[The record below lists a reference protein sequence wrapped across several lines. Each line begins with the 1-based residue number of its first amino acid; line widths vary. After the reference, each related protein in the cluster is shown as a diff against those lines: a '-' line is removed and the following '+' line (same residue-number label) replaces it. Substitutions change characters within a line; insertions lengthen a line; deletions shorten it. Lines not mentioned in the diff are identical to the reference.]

1 MPFFLISFFSLTMSI
16 FIIYSS
22 YKVIALDRLPIRAYS
37 ASGAGKSTLLYI
49 LGGLDVPTSGSVFM
63 NGMDISKFNDEKMSR
78 IRRQNIGFVFQF
90 YNLIPNLNVAENIM
104 LPLLLDGKKMR
115 DYKKPLKDI
124 LEVVGLSDKRGHTP
138 RELSGG
144 QQQRVA
150 IARALIGN
158 PEILFADE
166 PTGNLDSH
174 TGAEIMSLLQ
184 RINKERGQTIIMVTH
199 SPEVAKM
206 VEDVKGRGGSGYVV
220 GKEKEVMESW
230 FSGNE

>member
-1 MPFFLISFFSLTMSI
+1 ME
-16 FIIYSS
+16 
-22 YKVIALDRLPIRAYS
+22 V
-37 ASGAGKSTLLYI
+37 
-49 LGGLDVPTSGSVFM
+49 GGLDVPTNGSVFM

-144 QQQRVA
+144 QQQRKEDAAVVQQLNRH
-150 IARALIGN
+150 IPTNNFLSKFYFGN
-158 PEILFADE
+158 I
-166 PTGNLDSH
+166 
-174 TGAEIMSLLQ
+174 
-184 RINKERGQTIIMVTH
+184 
-199 SPEVAKM
+199 
-206 VEDVKGRGGSGYVV
+206 
-220 GKEKEVMESW
+220 
-230 FSGNE
+230 